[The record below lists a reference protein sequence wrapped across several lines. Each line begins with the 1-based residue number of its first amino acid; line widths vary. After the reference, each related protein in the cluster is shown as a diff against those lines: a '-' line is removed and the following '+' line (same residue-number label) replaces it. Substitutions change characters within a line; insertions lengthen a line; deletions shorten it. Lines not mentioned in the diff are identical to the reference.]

1 MLVFNAISTIH
12 MAYEIR
18 FSTALSISSVCF
30 SDFKKV
36 ESDGVAGITNAGMVE
51 FSNVV
56 RLQ

>member
-1 MLVFNAISTIH
+1 